1 LETSRSL
8 IFLYSGVG
16 AAMNE
21 RRKRSRASSSQPAII
36 SCAGA
41 RRIHCLVRNFSS
53 TGARLEGSLP
63 ASLPATF
70 DLVFD
75 DERAKLSC
83 RVKWRRQGAIGVEF
97 QLPRR

>member
-1 LETSRSL
+1 
-8 IFLYSGVG
+8 
-16 AAMNE
+16 M
-21 RRKRSRASSSQPAII
+21 I

-41 RRIHCLVRNFSS
+41 RGIHCVVRNFSS
-53 TGARLEGSLP
+53 TGARLEGVMP

-75 DERAKLSC
+75 DDRAKLSC
-83 RVKWRRQGAIGVEF
+83 RVKWRRQHAVGVEF